1 MSKLVQLWIGTFC
14 DGGIICFAVT
24 LINLIVTFSF
34 EGNTQGKAA
43 VFGLLHGAGLNL
55 PGSPGSLFLSVA
67 QRFGHI
73 IGTVGRAFSKEEEI
87 PSWWTS
93 KSRGAELSDN

>member
-1 MSKLVQLWIGTFC
+1 VQLWIGTFC

-43 VFGLLHGAGLNL
+43 VFGLL
-55 PGSPGSLFLSVA
+55 SVA